1 MSTVQSTGAMP
12 TDLLAAMNGK
22 KKAGT
27 DSTTEAA
34 DKFMTLLITQMRN
47 QDPLNPMDNAQVTSQ
62 LAQLSTVSGINQLNS
77 TLEALQGSYQA
88 TQSLQAVNMIGH
100 GVFAPG
106 NKLTLKDENALFGV
120 ELAEPA
126 DSVKLTIRDDAG
138 VAVHTITLDAQQA
151 GVLPLHWDG
160 TTDSG
165 AAAENGVYTVEVE
178 ARRAG
183 EKVDART
190 LGFGEV
196 TSVTTGAQGVK
207 LSVPGV
213 GEITLADIRQVI

>member
-1 MSTVQSTGAMP
+1 MTTVQNTGAMP
-12 TDLLAAMNGK
+12 TDLLTAMNGSK
-22 KKAGT
+22 KTEASAT
-27 DSTTEAA
+27 DAAA

-77 TLEALQGSYQA
+77 TLDALNGSYQT
-88 TQSLQAVNMIGH
+88 TQSLQAVGMIGH

-106 NKLTLKDENALFGV
+106 NEVTLKDEAALFGV

-126 DSVKLTIRDDAG
+126 DSVKLTIRDAAG
-138 VAVHTITLDAQQA
+138 NAVHTITLDAQDA
-151 GVLPLHWDG
+151 GVQAMHWDG

-165 AAAENGVYTVEVE
+165 EVAEDGVYTFEVE
-178 ARRAG
+178 AMRAG
-183 EKVDART
+183 EKIEAGT

-196 TSVTTGAQGVK
+196 ASVTTGAQGVK
-207 LSVPGV
+207 LSVTGL

>member
-1 MSTVQSTGAMP
+1 MSTVPTTGAMP
-12 TDLLAAMNGK
+12 TDLLSAMNGK
-22 KKAGT
+22 KKTGT

-47 QDPLNPMDNAQVTSQ
+47 QDPMNPMDNAQVTSQ
-62 LAQLSTVSGINQLNS
+62 LAQLSTVSGINQLNT

-106 NKLTLKDENALFGV
+106 NKVILQEDNALFGV

-126 DSVKLTIRDDAG
+126 DSVKLTIRDNTGA
-138 VAVHTITLDAQQA
+138 AVHTITLEAQKA

-160 TTDSG
+160 SVDSG
-165 AAAENGVYTVEVE
+165 GKAEGGVYTVEVE
-178 ARRAG
+178 AMRAG
-183 EKVDART
+183 EKVGATT

-196 TSVTTGAQGVK
+196 ASVTTGAQGVK
-207 LSVPGV
+207 LSVPGI

>member
-12 TDLLAAMNGK
+12 TDLLAAMNGTK
-22 KKAGT
+22 KTET

-47 QDPLNPMDNAQVTSQ
+47 QDPMNPMDNAQVTSQ
-62 LAQLSTVSGINQLNS
+62 LAQLSTVSGINQLNT

-88 TQSLQAVNMIGH
+88 TQSMQAVNMIGH

-106 NKLTLKDENALFGV
+106 NKLSLKDDSALFGV

-126 DSVKLTIRDDAG
+126 DSVKLTIRDSAG
-138 VAVHTITLDAQQA
+138 EAVHTITLEAQQA
-151 GVLPLHWDG
+151 GVLPLQWDG
-160 TTDSG
+160 SADAG
-165 AAAENGVYTVEVE
+165 GKAEDGIYTVEVQ
-178 ARRAG
+178 AMRG
-183 EKVDART
+183 DEKVDAKT

-196 TSVTTGAQGVK
+196 ASVTTGTQGVK
-207 LSVPGV
+207 LTVPGV
-213 GEITLADIRQVI
+213 GEITLADIRQVL

>member
-22 KKAGT
+22 KKTET
-27 DSTTEAA
+27 DTTTEAA

-106 NKLTLKDENALFGV
+106 NKLALQDENALFGV

-138 VAVHTITLDAQQA
+138 EVVHTITLDAQKA

-160 TTDSG
+160 TTDSDEI
-165 AAAENGVYTVEVE
+165 AENGIYTVEVE
-178 ARRAG
+178 AMRAG
-183 EKVDART
+183 EKVDAKT

-196 TSVTTGAQGVK
+196 ASVTTGAQGVK
-207 LSVPGV
+207 LTVPGI